1 MSFLNNNPYVFFD
14 KYQLKAS
21 IFNPGNQLNAEEFEY
36 FLKINKMSNLSELV
50 INSSKDLSNKI
61 NE

>member
-1 MSFLNNNPYVFFD
+1 MVFFD
-14 KYQLKAS
+14 IKENGAQQLKAS